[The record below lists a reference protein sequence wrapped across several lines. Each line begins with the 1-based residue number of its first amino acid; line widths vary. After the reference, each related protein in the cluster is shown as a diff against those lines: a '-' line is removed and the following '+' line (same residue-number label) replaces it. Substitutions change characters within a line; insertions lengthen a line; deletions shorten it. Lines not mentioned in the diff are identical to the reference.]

1 MSYLLLWIALII
13 AALDWLA
20 LANDWR
26 RVEYLAK
33 PAVILSLL
41 AWLGTNNGFNNW
53 TIWFGIGLL
62 FSLVGD
68 ICLMLPREFFRA
80 GLYSFLLTLVAYTI
94 GFNHTLPPANVASL
108 ILAVLVGITAS
119 QIYNKVAAGLTRKGQ
134 DNLRISI
141 LLYAVVISLM
151 LLSTLLTLVRPSWN
165 ALSAITVSMGGLLF
179 FISDSLIGW
188 NRFVNVVPKGRLYVT
203 ITYHLGQFCIIF
215 GAALHYLV

>member
-20 LANDWR
+20 IANDWR
-26 RVEYLAK
+26 RVDYLAK
-33 PAVILSLL
+33 PAVIVVLL
-41 AWLGTNNGFNNW
+41 AWLGTNNGLSNW

-68 ICLMLPREFFRA
+68 ICLTLPRELFRA
-80 GLYSFLLTLVAYTI
+80 GLYSFLLTHVAYII

-108 ILAVLVGITAS
+108 ILAVLVGITTS
-119 QIYNKVAAGLTRKGQ
+119 QIYNTLAARLTRKGQ
-134 DNLRISI
+134 DNLRNPI
-141 LLYAVVISLM
+141 LLYTVVISLM
-151 LLSTLLTLVRPSWN
+151 LLSALLTLVRPSWD
-165 ALSAITVSMGGLLF
+165 ALSAISASMGGLLF

-188 NRFVNVVPKGRLYVT
+188 NRYVNVVPNGRLYVT
-203 ITYHLGQFCIIF
+203 ITYHLGQICIIF